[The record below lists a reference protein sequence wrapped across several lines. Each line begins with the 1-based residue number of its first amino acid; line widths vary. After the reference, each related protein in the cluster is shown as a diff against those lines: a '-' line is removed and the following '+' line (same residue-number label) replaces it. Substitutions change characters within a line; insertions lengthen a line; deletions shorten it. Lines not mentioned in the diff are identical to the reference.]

1 MLVSFNWLKEH
12 FAKADIKVEPKELAD
27 KLTMRGVHVAGIKRS
42 TNSLANVVVGKIVHL
57 EKHPNADRLRVTQV
71 ILSDED
77 GAEKHQIVCGASNIA
92 EGDIVPIALPGC
104 VLPGDFA
111 IKISAIRGV
120 ESRGMICSGKELGVS
135 EDSEGILQ
143 LPKHATLGQPLSRL
157 LGGGESEDTILEF
170 ELTPNRAD
178 CLSVIGIAREA
189 APLLKT
195 TLREP
200 KPAKFKAGPH
210 RTSSIIKVE
219 VEDTVLCPRYIARVL
234 DSLKIQESPDWI
246 KERLEAV
253 GLKPINNIVDVTN
266 YIMLETGQPLHAF
279 DLRRIESGSIRVGP
293 AKETRDFTLLSG
305 DTVQI
310 EPGDIIIWDGD
321 RPIALAGI
329 MGGLNSQIE
338 NDTTSIV
345 LESAA
350 FDSVQIRR
358 TAKRLGLSTES
369 SKRFEKATD
378 LAAVAAASEKAAM
391 ILRDSMNANVYHPP
405 IDTNEYGVKEHVL
418 AVDMR
423 EVRKITGLPHLSA
436 EHAAD
441 LLDSIGIPSH
451 KKSPNVLSVRLPSFR
466 QDLKTTIDLVEEVAR
481 LNGYEHIPQNLPL
494 SVATFDRLDE
504 SSFEFEN
511 RARHGLFNSGLKET
525 INYSFISEDWCRTY
539 GFSPN
544 DSVKLTNPISEEMK
558 VLRPSLL
565 PGLLQ
570 NYLYNINRKAID
582 LKIFEVG
589 KVFFRDENEE
599 TKVREVSTVAAL
611 LSGNQQTS
619 HWSGASRPV
628 DFYYAKGLV
637 EILVKQLTTVFL
649 SFEPISSDVT
659 SLHPKRSALIKLGLK
674 EVGYVGEVHPH
685 IRENVLE
692 TNEPVVVFELNLEV
706 LRKYERTGVRYKT
719 PSRFPGVELDLAFVV
734 NETLSAQ
741 ALLETIKHSGGPL
754 ISEVSIFDVYQGE
767 HIPSP
772 KKSVAFRLHF
782 SSSERTLQDSEVQ
795 SARDNIVKTVSERYQ
810 AQLRS

>member
-12 FAKADIKVEPKELAD
+12 FAKVDIKVDPRELAD
-27 KLTMRGVHVAGIKRS
+27 KLTMRGIHVAGIKKS
-42 TNSLANVVVGKIVHL
+42 SNSLANVVVGKIIQI

-71 ILSDED
+71 VFSDEE

-92 EGDIVPIALPGC
+92 EGDIVPIALPGS

-111 IKISAIRGV
+111 IKISTIRGV

-135 EDSEGILQ
+135 EDGEGILQ
-143 LPKHATLGQPLSRL
+143 LPKHATLGEPLSRL
-157 LGGGESEDTILEF
+157 LGGSESEDTVLEF
-170 ELTPNRAD
+170 ELTPNRHD
-178 CLSVIGIAREA
+178 CMSVIGIAREA

-195 TLREP
+195 TLKEP
-200 KPAKFKAGPH
+200 KPAKFKAGAH

-219 VEDTVLCPRYIARVL
+219 VDDHALCPRYIARVM
-234 DSLKIQESPDWI
+234 DSLKVQESPDWI

-266 YIMLETGQPLHAF
+266 YIMLEFGQPLHAF
-279 DLRRIESGSIRVGP
+279 DLRRIESGSIRVGA
-293 AKETRDFTLLSG
+293 AKEQRDFTLLSG

-338 NDTTSIV
+338 ADTTSIV

-350 FDSVQIRR
+350 FDPIQIRR

-369 SKRFEKATD
+369 SKRFEKGSD

-423 EVRKITGLPHLSA
+423 EVRKITGLPQLSA

-441 LLDSIGIPSH
+441 LLESIGIPSH

-466 QDLKTTIDLVEEVAR
+466 QDLKSTIDLVEEVAR

-494 SVATFDRLDE
+494 SVATYDRLDE

-511 RARHGLFNSGLKET
+511 KARHVLFNFGLRET
-525 INYSFISEDWCRTY
+525 INYSFISEELCKTY
-539 GFSPN
+539 GFLGH
-544 DSVKLTNPISEEMK
+544 DLIRLKNPISEEMK
-558 VLRPSLL
+558 VLRTSLL

-570 NYLYNINRKAID
+570 NYLYNINRKSKN
-582 LKIFEVG
+582 LKLFEVG
-589 KVFFRDENEE
+589 KTFFHDAEE
-599 TKVREVSTVAAL
+599 DTKVREVPTVAGL
-611 LSGNQQTS
+611 LSGHHLNP
-619 HWSGASRPV
+619 HWSGSSKEV
-628 DFYYAKGLV
+628 DFYHAKGLV
-637 EILVKQLTTVFL
+637 EGLVKQLTTVFL
-649 SFEPISSDVT
+649 SFEPT
-659 SLHPKRSALIKLGLK
+659 QMSLFHPKRSALIKLGLK
-674 EVGYVGEVHPH
+674 DVGFVGELHPF

-692 TNEPVVVFELNLEV
+692 TNEPVVLFEINLEV
-706 LRKYERTGVRYKT
+706 LRKYERSGVRYKT

-734 NETLSAQ
+734 NESLSAQ
-741 ALLETIKHSGGPL
+741 SLLESIKHAGGPL
-754 ISEVSIFDVYQGE
+754 LTEVTIFDVYQGE
-767 HIPSP
+767 HVQSP
-772 KKSVAFRLHF
+772 KKSLAFRLHF
-782 SSSERTLQDSEVQ
+782 SSPERTLQDGEVNT
-795 SARDNIVKTVSERYQ
+795 AKENIIKVASDKFQ
-810 AQLRS
+810 AQLRA